1 MTFAAY
7 AEVAQRRR
15 CIYGS
20 KFIPAG
26 DSDCRRWFLSQ
37 FLSLSLSHL
46 SEVRVLSLS
55 LSLSLSWGWSPL
67 FLSLS
72 LSLSLFILRLGSSLS
87 LSLFILRL
95 GSSLYFIDREVI
107 WGIVQSVEM
116 DSDWFLVAEASQTT
130 EKLAEINSANEIT
143 ECVNLPQPWLKH
155 FSLRTQK
162 LCWQIKL

>member
-1 MTFAAY
+1 MDPSLSLLGTVTADGNFSLNFSLSLSP
-7 AEVAQRRR
+7 
-15 CIYGS
+15 I
-20 KFIPAG
+20 
-26 DSDCRRWFLSQ
+26 FLRLESS
-37 FLSLSLSHL
+37 LSLSLFILRLES
-46 SEVRVLSLS
+46 SLSLS
-55 LSLSLSWGWSPL
+55 LSLSLS
-67 FLSLS
+67 
-72 LSLSLFILRLGSSLS
+72 ILRLGSSLS

-155 FSLRTQK
+155 FSPRTQK